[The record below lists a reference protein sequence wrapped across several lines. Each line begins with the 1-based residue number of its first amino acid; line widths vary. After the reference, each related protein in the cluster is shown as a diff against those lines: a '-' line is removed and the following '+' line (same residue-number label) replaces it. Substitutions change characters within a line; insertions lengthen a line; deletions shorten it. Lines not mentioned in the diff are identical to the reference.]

1 MKRRI
6 FNIILLL
13 LLLISLVFPTVPVK
27 AAEAMRP
34 SQDCVEVLKKVE
46 GFTKYP
52 VLDYTQYTVGYGT
65 KCPDDD
71 LGRYRSQGITQ
82 SEAEELLKSYLET
95 MCEQLNQF
103 ASSNNLTLKQNQ
115 FDALVLFTYNV
126 GSGWMVGTSDIKTA
140 ILTGM
145 DGNDLIYYL
154 SRWCTADYKVVPGL
168 VGRRLAEADLFLNGN
183 YSTSSPSYYSYV
195 VFDPN
200 EGACTSR
207 VQGYD
212 ASDPPAVKAVPTRTN
227 FRFLGW
233 YTALEGGQWITD
245 LDTSTARKTL
255 YARWQEGDG
264 IVSDGVIQGTPCSYK
279 RKVNSTEKLSVYEA
293 PNASTPF
300 AHLDSGITVKI
311 VADYVDSAGAK
322 WGKMEGGGWV
332 NLGTTHQSVTPAAKT
347 VHENVTVTVTANN
360 VNVRSGAG
368 AAFTLVGQVNTGDKL
383 VICETKMVGT
393 TKWGRYSGG
402 WLSLEYT
409 DYGSASD
416 SVQTDGKPVT
426 ASGIVVNC
434 TSLRIRSGPGT
445 GYPSVGSVA
454 QGHRVEITEIKTVG
468 AAVWGKIAEG
478 WICLSYVQL
487 DKPLEESKPPVQE
500 QTPNTGT
507 TEAPSN
513 VQHGVIVNCN
523 TLNVRSGAGLSNKLV
538 DSLNRGT
545 QVEIYETKNAEGMV
559 WGRIKQGWVCMQYVQ
574 LEYAGST
581 ADAKSGTVISST
593 ALNIRATP
601 SITGAWVGSLPS
613 GSKIQVYETQEAGG
627 MTWGKIDRGWVCM
640 TYVRM
645 DDTSGEKPSGDTASD
660 NSSAPESTVETIT
673 GTVTVSGSLR
683 IRMGAGTNTAQV
695 GLLSNGTAVTIY
707 ETTMVAGVKW
717 GRIDQGWICMNYVK
731 LGDGTAEEP
740 AGTLGTVR
748 ADSLRIR
755 SGPGTNYSVVG
766 SYSQGTQIEILETQ
780 MVSGTP
786 WGRTKQ
792 GWVSLNYVK
801 Q

>member
-6 FNIILLL
+6 FNIILSLL
-13 LLLISLVFPTVPVK
+13 LLVSLVFPAVPVH
-27 AAEAMRP
+27 AAGVMQP
-34 SQDCVEVLKKVE
+34 SEDCVEVLKKIE

-65 KCPDDD
+65 KCPDAD
-71 LGRYRSQGITQ
+71 LGRYRSQGITTK
-82 SEAEELLKSYLET
+82 EAEELLESYLET
-95 MCEQLNQF
+95 MCDRLNKF
-103 ASSNNLTLKQNQ
+103 ATSNNLTLKQNQ

-126 GSGWMVGTSDIKTA
+126 GTGWTIGTSDIKTA

-145 DGNDLIYYL
+145 AGNDLIYYL
-154 SRWCTADYKVVPGL
+154 SRWCTADYKVIPGL
-168 VGRRLAEADLFLNGN
+168 VERRLAEADLFLNGN
-183 YSTSSPSYYSYV
+183 YSAGSPSYYSYV

-200 EGACTSR
+200 EGVCTSR

-212 ASDPPAVKAVPTRTN
+212 ASDPPAIKAVPTRTN

-233 YTALEGGQWITD
+233 YTAVEGGQWITD
-245 LDTSTARKTL
+245 LDTTTARKTL

-264 IVSDGVIQGTPCSYK
+264 IVSDGVIQGTPCNYK

-300 AHLDSGITVKI
+300 AQLDSGITVKI

-347 VHENVTVTVTANN
+347 VQENVTVTVTGNN

-368 AAFTLVGQVNTGDKL
+368 ASYTLVGKVNSGDKL

-409 DYGSASD
+409 DYGNTSDSNQAEGTPTSASGT
-416 SVQTDGKPVT
+416 V
-426 ASGIVVNC
+426 INC

-445 GYPSVGSVA
+445 GYPSIGSVA
-454 QGHRVEITEIKTVG
+454 KGQRVEISEIITVG
-468 AAVWGKIAEG
+468 AAVWGKISAG

-487 DKPLEESKPPVQE
+487 DAPLTEPQPPVQE
-500 QTPNTGT
+500 ETSGTGT
-507 TEAPSN
+507 TEESTN
-513 VQHGVIVNCN
+513 VHHGTVVNCN
-523 TLNVRSGAGLSNKLV
+523 SLNVRSGAGLNNKLV
-538 DSLNRGT
+538 DSLSRGA
-545 QVEIYETKNAEGMV
+545 QVDIYETQNAEGMV
-559 WGRIKQGWVCMQYVQ
+559 WGRIKQGWICMQYVQ
-574 LEYAGST
+574 LQYTGT
-581 ADAKSGTVISST
+581 AEGKSGTVISST
-593 ALNIRATP
+593 ALNIRSTP
-601 SITGAWVGSLPS
+601 SITGAWAGSLPS
-613 GSKIQVYETQEAGG
+613 GSKIVVYETQEAGG

-645 DDTSGEKPSGDTASD
+645 DEASGENTSD
-660 NSSAPESTVETIT
+660 NTDANPSAPETTVETLT

-707 ETTMVAGVKW
+707 ETTVVDGVKW
-717 GRIDQGWICMNYVK
+717 GRIDQGWICMSYVK
-731 LGDGTAEEP
+731 LGDAPAEEP
-740 AGTLGTVR
+740 TGTLGTVR

-755 SGPGTNYSVVG
+755 SGPGTDNPVVG
-766 SYSQGTQIEILETQ
+766 SYSEGTQIEILET
-780 MVSGTP
+780 VTVGGTP